1 MLSFEP
7 RMDDYYEIETTTVY
21 VHDERFYEPILKSET
36 NIDIFGDFKVWEILV
51 CLLGVFLVLRK

>member
-1 MLSFEP
+1 
-7 RMDDYYEIETTTVY
+7 MDDYYEIETTTVY